1 MICVPTKSSR
11 ALRFCILCG
20 LWLLLVACGGMVEP
34 VPAPTPTL
42 TEQEKLG
49 QQVFIRECAACHS
62 LSPETTIVG
71 PPLAGIA
78 TTAASRVSDQDAE
91 TYILTS
97 IMRPANYIVEGYNNT
112 MPDNFGRRL
121 TGEQID
127 AVVAYLLTLE

>member
-1 MICVPTKSSR
+1 MRVKQTICSFVGWL
-11 ALRFCILCG
+11 A
-20 LWLLLVACGGMVEP
+20 LLLVACGGPAEP
-34 VPAPTPTL
+34 VPTPTPVL
-42 TEQEKLG
+42 TEQERLG
-49 QQVFIRECAACHS
+49 QQVFTRECAACHS
-62 LSPETTIVG
+62 LSAETTIVG

-78 TTAASRVSDQDAE
+78 TTAAARTPGQDAA

-97 IMRPANYIVEGYNNT
+97 IMRPSDYLVEGYNNT